1 MDDNFAARG
10 TLHRPFRKHAGR
22 PTRGEAGREHEA
34 QGRAGT
40 FGDKDAA
47 VDEGGNDATSLTFA
61 CGHNVCSV
69 GPSEFA
75 AVKDRFE

>member
-10 TLHRPFRKHAGR
+10 TLHRPFWKQAGH
-22 PTRGEAGREHEA
+22 PTRGEAGREREA

-47 VDEGGNDATSLTFA
+47 VDEGGDDAASLYVRLWPQ
-61 CGHNVCSV
+61 CLQCRPEGV
-69 GPSEFA
+69 
-75 AVKDRFE
+75 RR